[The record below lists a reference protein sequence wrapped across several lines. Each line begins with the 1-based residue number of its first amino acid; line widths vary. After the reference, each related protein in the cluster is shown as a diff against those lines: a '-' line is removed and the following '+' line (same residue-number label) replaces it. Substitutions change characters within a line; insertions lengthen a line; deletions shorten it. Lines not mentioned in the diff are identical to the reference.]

1 VGCSETLTRTRA
13 DGAICPALDK
23 SYCVLFRKWLVYSIV
38 WSKRARTRSTINKK
52 RRVGRRE
59 EEEDEDEG
67 EQRVTMTMM
76 MRRRMRS

>member
-1 VGCSETLTRTRA
+1 M
-13 DGAICPALDK
+13 
-23 SYCVLFRKWLVYSIV
+23 YSIV